1 MNRLKRIAAGAALT
15 LGITMLCGCVMTV
28 DEMYCLPRRS
38 EGYTNLQSVME
49 SAMGDMA
56 FSAPIS
62 GENQQ
67 PVQMAD
73 LNGDGVEEVIVFAKG
88 TQEKPL
94 HIMIFSREA
103 ENYQLYAAIDTTGT
117 AFDRVDYVQLDD
129 APGMELIVG
138 RQVQNQILRS
148 LSVYGFSGSAPER
161 LLTAGYQ
168 RYLTCE
174 MNGGDEKKE
183 IVTLGPGAAET
194 DPAAVQVYAM
204 MWGQLALAGEA
215 RASVP
220 MDQVKR
226 VVSGK
231 LSDGKRAVF
240 VSGDLAD
247 EQIQTD
253 VFALSPGGVDKVT
266 RSDGESMSVGKL
278 DGGVILPEDID
289 HDGRMELPELVAL
302 HRADQQQQ
310 EYAIR
315 WYTLNSQGEDATWQ
329 YTYHNFSQGW
339 FLELDEAAVPRMCVK
354 QDGDGQY
361 GFYLQEGRDL
371 QKLWTIYVL
380 TGQDRSAQAA
390 QDYRFVLMKTDT
402 VVYAGEL
409 EDAARLMGVNDEQLQ
424 QAFHLIQSDWN
435 TGDF

>member
-1 MNRLKRIAAGAALT
+1 MNRLKRIAVGAALM

-183 IVTLGPGAAET
+183 IVTLGPSAAET

-204 MWGQLALAGEA
+204 MRGQLALAGEA

>member
-148 LSVYGFSGSAPER
+148 LSVYGFSGSASER

-204 MWGQLALAGEA
+204 MRGQLALAGEA

>member
-204 MWGQLALAGEA
+204 MRGQLALAGEA

-253 VFALSPGGVDKVT
+253 VFVLSPGGVDKVT

>member
-204 MWGQLALAGEA
+204 MRGQLALAGEA

-361 GFYLQEGRDL
+361 GFYLQEGRGL

>member
-1 MNRLKRIAAGAALT
+1 MNRLKRIAVGAALT

-73 LNGDGVEEVIVFAKG
+73 LNGDGIEEVIVFAKG

-103 ENYQLYAAIDTTGT
+103 ENYRLYAAIDTTGT

-129 APGMELIVG
+129 APGMEMIVG

-194 DPAAVQVYAM
+194 DPATVQVYAM
-204 MWGQLALAGEA
+204 MRGQLALAGEA
-215 RASVP
+215 RASIP

-247 EQIQTD
+247 EQTQTD
-253 VFALSPGGVDKVT
+253 VFVLSRGAVDKVT
-266 RSDGESMSVGKL
+266 RSDGASMAVRKL
-278 DGGVILPEDID
+278 DGEVILPEDID

-302 HRADQQQQ
+302 QRADQQQQ

-315 WYTLNSQGEDATWQ
+315 WYTLNAQGEDATWR

-339 FLELDEAAVPRMCVK
+339 FIELDEAAVPRMCVK

>member
-204 MWGQLALAGEA
+204 VRGQLALAGEA

-253 VFALSPGGVDKVT
+253 VFALSPWGVDKVT
-266 RSDGESMSVGKL
+266 RSDGESMAVGKL
-278 DGGVILPEDID
+278 DGEVILPEDID

-315 WYTLNSQGEDATWQ
+315 WYTLNAQGEDATWR
-329 YTYHNFSQGW
+329 THIIIFRKDGSLNWMKRLSPVC
-339 FLELDEAAVPRMCVK
+339 ASSRMGTVSTDSTCRK
-354 QDGDGQY
+354 GGICKNY
-361 GFYLQEGRDL
+361 GP
-371 QKLWTIYVL
+371 
-380 TGQDRSAQAA
+380 S
-390 QDYRFVLMKTDT
+390 MC
-402 VVYAGEL
+402 
-409 EDAARLMGVNDEQLQ
+409 
-424 QAFHLIQSDWN
+424 
-435 TGDF
+435 

>member
-1 MNRLKRIAAGAALT
+1 MNRLKRIAVGAALT

-204 MWGQLALAGEA
+204 MRGQLALAGEA

-226 VVSGK
+226 AVSGK

-253 VFALSPGGVDKVT
+253 VFVLSPGGVDKVT

>member
-15 LGITMLCGCVMTV
+15 LEITMLCGCVMTV

-204 MWGQLALAGEA
+204 MRGQLALAGEA

-253 VFALSPGGVDKVT
+253 VFALSSGGVDKVT

>member
-1 MNRLKRIAAGAALT
+1 MNRLKRIAVGAALM

-49 SAMGDMA
+49 AAMGDMA

-204 MWGQLALAGEA
+204 MRGQLALAGEA

>member
-1 MNRLKRIAAGAALT
+1 MNRLKRIAVGAALT

-49 SAMGDMA
+49 AAMGDMA

-204 MWGQLALAGEA
+204 MRGQLALAGEA

>member
-1 MNRLKRIAAGAALT
+1 MNRLKRIAVGAALT

-204 MWGQLALAGEA
+204 MRGQLALAGEA

>member
-1 MNRLKRIAAGAALT
+1 MDRLKRIIAGAVLT
-15 LGITMLCGCVMTV
+15 LGVSALCGCVMTV

-49 SAMGDMA
+49 SAMEDMA

-94 HIMIFSREA
+94 HIMIFAKDA
-103 ENYQLYAAIDTTGT
+103 EDYRLYAAIDTTGT

-129 APGMELIVG
+129 EPGMELIVG
-138 RQVQNQILRS
+138 RQVQNQVLRS
-148 LSVYGFSGSAPER
+148 LSVYGFSGGAPER
-161 LLTAGYQ
+161 RLTASYQ
-168 RYLTCE
+168 KYLTCE
-174 MNGGDEKKE
+174 LNGGDEKKE
-183 IVTLGPGAAET
+183 LVTLNPGAAET
-194 DPAAVQVYAM
+194 EPATIQIYAM
-204 MWGQLALAGEA
+204 TQGKLSMSGEA
-215 RASVP
+215 VASFP
-220 MDQVKR
+220 MDQVNR
-226 VVSGK
+226 VVSGR
-231 LSDGKRAVF
+231 LSDDRQAVF
-240 VSGDLAD
+240 VSGDLG
-247 EQIQTD
+247 ENQTQTD
-253 VFALSPGGVDKVT
+253 VFILSRGMIDQVT
-266 RSDGESMSVGKL
+266 RSDGGSMAVGKL
-278 DGGVILPEDID
+278 DGAVILPEDMD
-289 HDGRMELPELVAL
+289 RDGRMELPELAAL
-302 HRADQQQQ
+302 QRGDQQRQ

-315 WYTLNSQGEDATWQ
+315 WYTLNARGEDATWQ
-329 YTYHNFSQGW
+329 YTYHNFAQGW
-339 FLELDEAAVPRMCVK
+339 FLELDEATVSRICV
-354 QDGDGQY
+354 QQEGDGQY
-361 GFYLQEGRDL
+361 GFYLQEGQEL
-371 QKLWTIYVL
+371 QRLWTIYVL

-409 EDAARLMGVNDEQLQ
+409 EDAARLLGVNEEQLQ

>member
-1 MNRLKRIAAGAALT
+1 MNRLKRIAVGAALM

-194 DPAAVQVYAM
+194 DPATVQVYAM
-204 MWGQLALAGEA
+204 MRGQLALAGEA

-361 GFYLQEGRDL
+361 GFYLQEGKDL

>member
-204 MWGQLALAGEA
+204 MRGQLALAGEA

-253 VFALSPGGVDKVT
+253 VFVLSPGGVDKVT
-266 RSDGESMSVGKL
+266 RSDGESMAVGKL

>member
-1 MNRLKRIAAGAALT
+1 MNRLKRIAVGAALT

-204 MWGQLALAGEA
+204 MRGQLALAGEA

-339 FLELDEAAVPRMCVK
+339 FLELDEAAVSRMCVK

>member
-1 MNRLKRIAAGAALT
+1 MNRLKRIALGAALT

-148 LSVYGFSGSAPER
+148 LSVYGFSGSVPER
-161 LLTAGYQ
+161 LFTAGYQ

-204 MWGQLALAGEA
+204 MRGQLALAGEA
-215 RASVP
+215 RASIP

-266 RSDGESMSVGKL
+266 RSDGESMAVGKL

>member
-1 MNRLKRIAAGAALT
+1 MNRLKRIAVGAALT

-204 MWGQLALAGEA
+204 MRGQLALAGEA

-253 VFALSPGGVDKVT
+253 VFALSSGGVDKVT

>member
-1 MNRLKRIAAGAALT
+1 MNRLKRIAVGAALT

-73 LNGDGVEEVIVFAKG
+73 LNGDGIEEVIVFAKG

-103 ENYQLYAAIDTTGT
+103 ENYRLYAAIDTTGT

-204 MWGQLALAGEA
+204 MRGQLALAGEA
-215 RASVP
+215 RASIP

-253 VFALSPGGVDKVT
+253 VFVLSTGVVDKVT
-266 RSDGESMSVGKL
+266 RSDGESMAVGKL

-315 WYTLNSQGEDATWQ
+315 WYTLNAQGEDATWQ

>member
-204 MWGQLALAGEA
+204 MRGQLALAGEA

-253 VFALSPGGVDKVT
+253 VFALSSGGVDKVT

-424 QAFHLIQSDWN
+424 QSFHLIQSDWN

>member
-1 MNRLKRIAAGAALT
+1 MNRLKRIAVGAALT

-204 MWGQLALAGEA
+204 MRGQLALAGEA
-215 RASVP
+215 RASIP

-253 VFALSPGGVDKVT
+253 VFVLSPRGVDKVI
-266 RSDGESMSVGKL
+266 RSDGESMAVGKL
-278 DGGVILPEDID
+278 DGEVILPEDID

-315 WYTLNSQGEDATWQ
+315 WYTLNAQGEDATWQ

-361 GFYLQEGRDL
+361 GFYLQEGQDL

>member
-1 MNRLKRIAAGAALT
+1 MNRLKRIAVGAALT

-38 EGYTNLQSVME
+38 EGYANLQSVME

-73 LNGDGVEEVIVFAKG
+73 LNGDGIEEVIVFAKG

-204 MWGQLALAGEA
+204 MQGQLALAGEA
-215 RASVP
+215 RASIP

-247 EQIQTD
+247 EQTQTD
-253 VFALSPGGVDKVT
+253 VFVLSRGVVDKVT
-266 RSDGESMSVGKL
+266 RSDGESMAVGKL
-278 DGGVILPEDID
+278 DGEVILPEDID

-315 WYTLNSQGEDATWQ
+315 WYTLNAQGEDATWQ

>member
-1 MNRLKRIAAGAALT
+1 MNRLKRIAVGAALM

-204 MWGQLALAGEA
+204 MRGQLALAGEA

>member
-15 LGITMLCGCVMTV
+15 LEITMLCGCVMTV

-204 MWGQLALAGEA
+204 MRGQLALAGEA

>member
-1 MNRLKRIAAGAALT
+1 MDRLKRIAAGAALT

-204 MWGQLALAGEA
+204 MRGQLALAGEA

-253 VFALSPGGVDKVT
+253 VFVLSPGGVDKVT
-266 RSDGESMSVGKL
+266 RSDGESMAVGKL

>member
-1 MNRLKRIAAGAALT
+1 MNRLKRIAAGAALM

-204 MWGQLALAGEA
+204 MRGQLALAGEA

>member
-1 MNRLKRIAAGAALT
+1 MNRLKRIAVGAALT

-204 MWGQLALAGEA
+204 MRGQLALAGEA

-226 VVSGK
+226 AVSGK

-253 VFALSPGGVDKVT
+253 VFALSSGGVDKVT

>member
-174 MNGGDEKKE
+174 MNGGDEKRE

-204 MWGQLALAGEA
+204 MRGQLALAGEA

>member
-204 MWGQLALAGEA
+204 MRGQLALAGEA

>member
-49 SAMGDMA
+49 AAMGDMA

-204 MWGQLALAGEA
+204 MRGQLALAGEA

>member
-1 MNRLKRIAAGAALT
+1 MNRLKRIAVGAALT

-204 MWGQLALAGEA
+204 MRGQLALAGET
-215 RASVP
+215 RASIP
-220 MDQVKR
+220 MDQIKR

-253 VFALSPGGVDKVT
+253 VFVLSHGVVDKVT
-266 RSDGESMSVGKL
+266 RSDGESMAVGKL

-315 WYTLNSQGEDATWQ
+315 WYTLNAQGEDATWQ

>member
-1 MNRLKRIAAGAALT
+1 MNRLKRIAVGAALM

-204 MWGQLALAGEA
+204 MRGQLALAGEA

-424 QAFHLIQSDWN
+424 QAFHLIQSDCN

>member
-1 MNRLKRIAAGAALT
+1 MDRLKRIAAGAALT

-204 MWGQLALAGEA
+204 MRGQLALAGEA

>member
-1 MNRLKRIAAGAALT
+1 MNRLKRIAVGAALM

-148 LSVYGFSGSAPER
+148 LSVYGFSCSAPER

-204 MWGQLALAGEA
+204 MRGQLALAGEA

>member
-183 IVTLGPGAAET
+183 IVTLGPSAAET

-204 MWGQLALAGEA
+204 MRGQLALAGEA

>member
-1 MNRLKRIAAGAALT
+1 MDRLKRIAVGAALT

-49 SAMGDMA
+49 AAMGDMA

-204 MWGQLALAGEA
+204 MRGQLALAGEA

>member
-1 MNRLKRIAAGAALT
+1 MNRLKRIAVGAALT

-49 SAMGDMA
+49 AAMGDMA

-204 MWGQLALAGEA
+204 MRGQLALAGEA

-253 VFALSPGGVDKVT
+253 VFALSSGGVDKVT

>member
-1 MNRLKRIAAGAALT
+1 MNRLKRIAVGAALT

-204 MWGQLALAGEA
+204 MRGQLALAGEA

-253 VFALSPGGVDKVT
+253 VFVLSPGGVDKVT
-266 RSDGESMSVGKL
+266 RSDGESMAVGKL

>member
-1 MNRLKRIAAGAALT
+1 MNRLKRIAVGAALT

-204 MWGQLALAGEA
+204 MRGQLALAGEA

-253 VFALSPGGVDKVT
+253 VFVLSPGVVDKVT

>member
-1 MNRLKRIAAGAALT
+1 MNRLKRIAVGAALT

-204 MWGQLALAGEA
+204 MRGQLALAGEA

-226 VVSGK
+226 AVSGK

-253 VFALSPGGVDKVT
+253 VFALSSGGVDKVT
-266 RSDGESMSVGKL
+266 RSDGESMAVGKL